1 MFKEGKNM
9 AGMVEDHSPFAS
21 YHCILMAPKDA
32 SIELLRSKEY
42 SLRFTGLSDKK

>member
-21 YHCILMAPKDA
+21 CHFLLMVPKDA
-32 SIELLRSKEY
+32 SVELLRSKEY